1 MPTPN
6 EHGPNDHGPDE
17 AGPKDHGHH
26 VFERPDRDKAAPE
39 KVDASLGYEASD
51 VGVTGIVVFVVA
63 LFIFVAVCG
72 VLCYGIGKV
81 INALMNKE
89 DGPNSKWTKTVDVRQ
104 LGNLPSSPELQDKIA
119 EITQTFPTPR
129 VQNDDGNQDVADLH
143 AREDLLLS
151 NYTWVDESKG
161 TVRIPIDRAME
172 LIAQRG
178 LPVAQPA
185 QTQAAQTQLPKTQL
199 MTGDSTPTVP
209 VPLTNGFARTAFEQ
223 EQAAQEATVKA
234 EEATK

>member
-6 EHGPNDHGPDE
+6 ESGHNDHG
-17 AGPKDHGHH
+17 HN

-51 VGVTGIVVFVVA
+51 VGVTGIVVFIVA
-63 LFIFVAVCG
+63 LAIFVVVGG

-81 INALMNKE
+81 INARMNKE

-104 LGNLPSSPELQDKIA
+104 LGNFPSSPELQNKMA
-119 EITQTFPTPR
+119 EITQSFPTPR
-129 VQNDDGNQDVADLH
+129 VQSDDGNQDVADLH

-161 TVRIPIDRAME
+161 TVRIPIERAME

-178 LPVAQPA
+178 LPVAQPV
-185 QTQAAQTQLPKTQL
+185 QTQAAPTQL

-223 EQAAQEATVKA
+223 EEEKQETGNRD
-234 EEATK
+234 

>member
-1 MPTPN
+1 MPTHN
-6 EHGPNDHGPDE
+6 EHGHN
-17 AGPKDHGHH
+17 
-26 VFERPDRDKAAPE
+26 VFEDPDRDKVAPE

-63 LFIFVAVCG
+63 LTIFVVVGG

-81 INALMNKE
+81 INARMNKE
-89 DGPNSKWTKTVDVRQ
+89 DGPNSKWTKTADVRQ
-104 LGNLPSSPELQDKIA
+104 LGNMPSSPELRDKMA
-119 EITQTFPTPR
+119 EITQNFPTPR
-129 VQNDDGNQDVADLH
+129 VQADDGNQDVADLH

-161 TVRIPIDRAME
+161 TVRIPIERAME

-185 QTQAAQTQLPKTQL
+185 QTQASQTQPPRTQL

-223 EQAAQEATVKA
+223 EEAAQEKQGAGKR
-234 EEATK
+234 E